1 MIYSSEDPPPAG
13 NAALQHRRTRP
24 VRDLVQRSPT
34 DEAGARFDGQC
45 AVLCGAKHADTRA
58 AVRAVTP
65 EECEVWAE
73 EHREAIM
80 DAAEDLVEHR
90 DQRESQAG

>member
-1 MIYSSEDPPPAG
+1 MPVCSTVVLDLCETWYNVPYRPQAG
-13 NAALQHRRTRP
+13 T
-24 VRDLVQRSPT
+24 T
-34 DEAGARFDGQC
+34 FDGQC
-45 AVLCGAKHADTRA
+45 AVLCGAEHADTCA

-80 DAAEDLVEHR
+80 DAAEDLAEHR
-90 DQRESQAG
+90 DQREGKEAG